1 MSVEERLERLERRIA
16 VLETVVRGLAG
27 QGAATA
33 TTRPG
38 APDLPGPS
46 PIAAPVAP
54 PPESRA
60 PVPPPPAP
68 PPPPAAPAP
77 LPRRPAPFESPLSEQ
92 WIGQRGLLAIGVLA
106 LLMATGYLLKLSFD
120 RGWIPPIMRCIGGVV
135 LGIGVGRDRLAPAV
149 TRTGP
154 TARP

>member
-60 PVPPPPAP
+60 PPRG
-68 PPPPAAPAP
+68 AAAL
-77 LPRRPAPFESPLSEQ
+77 LPTGASPLE
-92 WIGQRGLLAIGVLA
+92 
-106 LLMATGYLLKLSFD
+106 
-120 RGWIPPIMRCIGGVV
+120 
-135 LGIGVGRDRLAPAV
+135 
-149 TRTGP
+149 
-154 TARP
+154 